1 MAEVIWTE
9 PALNALDE
17 IGDHIALD
25 NYDAACRLI
34 KRVFAKVDLLEENP
48 LLGNVP
54 RDLKNTQ
61 YRRLVI
67 KPICVYYR
75 VEGVKVIIIFVERGE
90 RDFDLSIH
98 RLLGDVAE

>member
-1 MAEVIWTE
+1 MAEVIWTD

-34 KRVFAKVDLLEENP
+34 QRVFAKVDLLEVNP
-48 LLGNVP
+48 SLGNIP
-54 RDLKNTQ
+54 KELRMTQ

-67 KPICVYYR
+67 KPVYVYYKT
-75 VEGVKVIIIFVERGE
+75 EGAKVIIVFVERSE
-90 RDFDLSIH
+90 RDFERS
-98 RLLGDVAE
+98 RLI

>member
-48 LLGNVP
+48 SLGNIP
-54 RDLKNTQ
+54 KDLRNTQ
-61 YRRLVI
+61 YRRLVV
-67 KPICVYYR
+67 KPVYVYYKT
-75 VEGVKVIIIFVERGE
+75 EGAKEVIIFVERSE
-90 RDFDLSIH
+90 RDFEVSRLSK
-98 RLLGDVAE
+98 